1 MEAVLDTLHLDRP
14 VVLSPSMSGSFS
26 FPLAT
31 QRPDRL
37 RGYVPI
43 APVGIARY
51 SSKFKQ
57 ITVPTFIIWGTHDNV
72 IPFDQAF
79 ALERGIPDSEILILE
94 GARHPCYLD
103 DPEIFHKGLLYFLE
117 KLKENGD

>member
-31 QRPDRL
+31 QRADRL

-51 SSKFKQ
+51 SPQFKQ
-57 ITVPTFIIWGTHDNV
+57 ITVPTFIVWGTHDNV

-79 ALERGIPDSEILILE
+79 VLERGIPDSEILILK

-103 DPEIFHKGLLYFLE
+103 DPETFHKGLLYFLE